1 MVWNLIYTLSKNPP
15 MRPTPPSF
23 PDPALNAPDSEA
35 RAARGTTT
43 DSTSDPR
50 A

>member
-1 MVWNLIYTLSKNPP
+1 

-23 PDPALNAPDSEA
+23 PDPALDAPDSEA
-35 RAARGTTT
+35 RAARGTPT